1 MSTEETSQHL
11 TATIVASYVRQNKV
25 EANQLS
31 DLIARVHHTLG
42 QLGQPVQVEEV
53 LMPAVSA
60 RRSVHHDYVVCMNCG
75 YRGKTLRRHI
85 RVQHGLSPDEYLRR
99 WGLKAAHPLTA
110 PAYSEQRSAMAR
122 QIGLGRK
129 PSIETAVPQ
138 VAEAPMP
145 GAAEPETQSAPKRK
159 PRTRRAT
166 KAPEVTSEAVAAPTT
181 TRRGRP
187 RSRAGVASQP

>member
-11 TATIVASYVRQNKV
+11 TATIVGSYLRHHVV
-25 EANQLS
+25 GANQLP
-31 DLIARVHHTLG
+31 DLITTVHRTLG
-42 QLGQPVQVEEV
+42 QLGQPSQVEEV
-53 LMPAVSA
+53 LTPAVSA
-60 RRSVHHDYVVCMNCG
+60 RRSVHHEYVVCMNCG
-75 YRGKTLRRHI
+75 FKAVTLRRHI

-145 GAAEPETQSAPKRK
+145 GAAELETQPAPKRK

-166 KAPEVTSEAVAAPTT
+166 KAPEVHK
-181 TRRGRP
+181 
-187 RSRAGVASQP
+187 